1 MSNFQ
6 TFELWVSIYS
16 VRANFGPAAAG
27 SAGPVPTP
35 LLTKLKL
42 IATMSYLRVN
52 TVPPNTINMAIV
64 NDGEVVWSH
73 KHTIQFRKMINIGKK
88 LIKIT
93 VEHNSTEDLL

>member
-35 LLTKLKL
+35 LILLNL
-42 IATMSYLRVN
+42 SADSVQSMFI
-52 TVPPNTINMAIV
+52 
-64 NDGEVVWSH
+64 
-73 KHTIQFRKMINIGKK
+73 F
-88 LIKIT
+88 
-93 VEHNSTEDLL
+93 HNSENFQLFSDVGIDSGRIC